1 MENNVKI
8 IQWSK
13 DERGIIDGVKI
24 ERDEESAGIP
34 FSSIDSLSEINGS
47 FEINILGI
55 SGARKFIIPFPEGK
69 KIMNAYQRYIDA
81 EGKQ

>member
-1 MENNVKI
+1 MKNSVKI

-34 FSSIDSLSEINGS
+34 FSSITFSNELNNV
-47 FEINILGI
+47 FEINIPGI
-55 SGARKFIIPFPEGK
+55 SGVRRFIIPFPEGK
-69 KIMNAYQRYIDA
+69 EIMNAYIRYMDA
-81 EGKQ
+81 KGKQ